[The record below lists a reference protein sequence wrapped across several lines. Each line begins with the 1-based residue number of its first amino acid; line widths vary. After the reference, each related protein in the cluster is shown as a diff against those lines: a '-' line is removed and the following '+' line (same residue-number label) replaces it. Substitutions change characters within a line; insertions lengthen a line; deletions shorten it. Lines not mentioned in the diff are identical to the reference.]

1 MRKIQNSNISIRVT
15 SDLKERLT
23 EFSLE
28 NDVHCSAVIRQALVS
43 YLKGQRPRLV
53 MDPSPLSQTR

>member
-1 MRKIQNSNISIRVT
+1 MRKIQNSNISLRVT
-15 SDLKERLT
+15 NDLKERLT

-28 NDVHCSAVIRQALVS
+28 NDLHCSTVVRQALAT
-43 YLKGQRPRLV
+43 YLKGQRPRLM

>member
-1 MRKIQNSNISIRVT
+1 MRKIQNSNISFRVT
-15 SDLKERLT
+15 NDLKERLT

-28 NDVHCSAVIRQALVS
+28 NDVHCSAVIRQALAS

-53 MDPSPLSQTR
+53 MDKSPLSQIR